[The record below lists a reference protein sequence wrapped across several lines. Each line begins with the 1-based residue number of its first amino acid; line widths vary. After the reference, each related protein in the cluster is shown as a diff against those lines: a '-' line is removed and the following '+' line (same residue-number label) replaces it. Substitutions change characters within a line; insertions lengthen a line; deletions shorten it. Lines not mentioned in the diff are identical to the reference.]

1 MKIKMKKIT
10 AILLASL
17 MVLSLAAC
25 AGGGE
30 SVGNS
35 GDTEPQQSG
44 TENVQMPEESQT
56 QEQTSESDITQ
67 ESNTNSSASEP
78 ASEPEGSKILV
89 AYFSATNN
97 TEGVAQKLADELG
110 ADLYEIVPEQPYTD
124 EDLDYGNSE
133 SRSSVEMN
141 DPSARPAIS
150 GSVENMEQYDVVLI
164 GYPIW
169 WGEAPRIMSTFM
181 ESYDFSGKTLAAF
194 CTSASSG
201 FGSSDSAL
209 REAAGNAVW
218 LDGQRFSAGA
228 SAEDVMEWADGLGIK

>member
-1 MKIKMKKIT
+1 MKKIT
-10 AILLASL
+10 AILLAAL
-17 MVLSLAAC
+17 MTLALTAC
-25 AGGGE
+25 AGGKE
-30 SVGNS
+30 N
-35 GDTEPQQSG
+35 
-44 TENVQMPEESQT
+44 TENIGNAEVAQNNKEESQT
-56 QEQTSESDITQ
+56 PDDATSEQ
-67 ESNTNSSASEP
+67 GER
-78 ASEPEGSKILV
+78 KILV

-97 TEGVAQKLADELG
+97 TEGVAQKLADGLG
-110 ADLYEIVPEQPYTD
+110 ADLYEITPEQPYTKD
-124 EDLDYGNSE
+124 DLDYGNSE

-150 GSVENMEQYDVVLI
+150 GSVENMEQYNVVLI

-209 REAAGNAVW
+209 RESAGSATW
-218 LDGQRFSAGA
+218 LSGQRFSAGV
-228 SAEDVMEWADGLGIK
+228 SAEDVMEWADGLGIN

>member
-1 MKIKMKKIT
+1 MKMKKIVT
-10 AILLASL
+10 ILLAAI

-25 AGGGE
+25 AGGNE
-30 SVGNS
+30 PA
-35 GDTEPQQSG
+35 GDSDSNTTSQSG
-44 TENVQMPEESQT
+44 SEASKTSEESRQSGET
-56 QEQTSESDITQ
+56 PSDAAESAD
-67 ESNTNSSASEP
+67 SSP
-78 ASEPEGSKILV
+78 DQEPEGSKILV

-97 TEGVAQKLADELG
+97 TEGVAQKLAEGLG
-110 ADLYEIVPEQPYTD
+110 ADLYEITPEQPYTD
-124 EDLDYGNSE
+124 EDLDYGDSD

-209 REAAGNAVW
+209 RSAADGANW
-218 LDGQRFSAGA
+218 LDGHRFSAGA
-228 SAEDVMEWADGLGIK
+228 SADDVMEWANGLGIN

>member
-1 MKIKMKKIT
+1 MRMTKKMKKIT
-10 AILLASL
+10 AILLVI
-17 MVLSLAAC
+17 MMTLSLAAC
-25 AGGGE
+25 AGGGG

-35 GDTEPQQSG
+35 QDTEPQQIG
-44 TENVQMPEESQT
+44 TENVQMPEESQA

-67 ESNTNSSASEP
+67 ESDTNSSDSEP
-78 ASEPEGSKILV
+78 DSEPEGSKILV

-97 TEGVAQKLADELG
+97 TEGVAQKLADGLG

-164 GYPIW
+164 G
-169 WGEAPRIMSTFM
+169 
-181 ESYDFSGKTLAAF
+181 
-194 CTSASSG
+194 
-201 FGSSDSAL
+201 
-209 REAAGNAVW
+209 
-218 LDGQRFSAGA
+218 
-228 SAEDVMEWADGLGIK
+228 

>member
-1 MKIKMKKIT
+1 MKNNMEDCDSVRNHTDVLISHTGICAGASQIPLMAKLILKEFTSCPSSRKRSGMEIKMKKIT
-10 AILLASL
+10 AILLVI
-17 MVLSLAAC
+17 MMTLSLAAC
-25 AGGGE
+25 AGGGG

-35 GDTEPQQSG
+35 QDTELQQIG
-44 TENVQMPEESQT
+44 TENVQMPEESQA
-56 QEQTSESDITQ
+56 QEQTEASDEKAEASGQPDVAPDIAT
-67 ESNTNSSASEP
+67 SPDSSTSEP

-97 TEGVAQKLADELG
+97 TEGVAQKLADGLG

-164 GYPIW
+164 GY
-169 WGEAPRIMSTFM
+169 
-181 ESYDFSGKTLAAF
+181 
-194 CTSASSG
+194 
-201 FGSSDSAL
+201 
-209 REAAGNAVW
+209 AG
-218 LDGQRFSAGA
+218 GII
-228 SAEDVMEWADGLGIK
+228 GLN

>member
-1 MKIKMKKIT
+1 MTKKIKKIT
-10 AILLASL
+10 AILFAAL

-35 GDTEPQQSG
+35 QDTEPQQSG

-56 QEQTSESDITQ
+56 QEQTGASDETGEENGQSVAADTALDSVAPEQTSGSDITQ
-67 ESNTNSSASEP
+67 ESDSDSSDSEP
-78 ASEPEGSKILV
+78 ASEPEDSKILV

-97 TEGVAQKLADELG
+97 TEGVAQKLADGLG
-110 ADLYEIVPEQPYTD
+110 ADLYEITPEQPYTD

-164 GYPIW
+164 GYPSGGMWLLRSSTVFWKAMIFPEKRSYCLPLPA
-169 WGEAPRIMSTFM
+169 EADLEKPWT
-181 ESYDFSGKTLAAF
+181 D
-194 CTSASSG
+194 
-201 FGSSDSAL
+201 
-209 REAAGNAVW
+209 
-218 LDGQRFSAGA
+218 
-228 SAEDVMEWADGLGIK
+228 